1 MAKAKPGRYRR
12 SCYTGPAVSEV
23 SELWAF
29 HVTGHPLPYTIRLM
43 EPGDVPAVITI
54 ERASFPTPWHASSFL
69 YELRHNTRSFFY
81 TLLKPASQPSPDEL
95 ADAEQGWLRRLR
107 GVLRPP
113 DEHRVIGYVG
123 LRSQSTDAHI
133 STIAVHPEWRD
144 RGLGELLL
152 LTAMEKAVELDAGT
166 VSLEVRPSNQV
177 AQHLYRKYG
186 FRFTGVHRGYYQDGE
201 DAWLMSVRL
210 RQDMYLGRLAEL
222 RCALEARLSLSGDGV
237 GQNNGD
243 KL

>member
-1 MAKAKPGRYRR
+1 
-12 SCYTGPAVSEV
+12 
-23 SELWAF
+23 
-29 HVTGHPLPYTIRLM
+29 VTRHPLPYTIRLM
-43 EPGDVPAVITI
+43 EPGDVLEVIAI
-54 ERASFPTPWHASSFL
+54 ERVSFPTPWHASSFL
-69 YELRHNTRSFFY
+69 YELKHNTRSFFY
-81 TLLKPASQPSPDEL
+81 TLLKPALQPSPDEL
-95 ADAEQGWLRRLR
+95 ADADQGWLRRLR

-113 DEHRVIGYVG
+113 EENQVIGYVG
-123 LRSQSTDAHI
+123 LRSQSAEAHI

-152 LTAMEKAVELDAGT
+152 LIAMEKAVELDAGA

-186 FRFTGVHRGYYQDGE
+186 FRFTGVHRGYYRDGE
-201 DAWLMSVRL
+201 DAWLMRVRL
-210 RQDMYLGRLAEL
+210 KRDTYLGRLAEL
-222 RCALEARLSLSGDGV
+222 RCALEARLVPSRDGV